1 MVYSDEVDSSTGWPA
16 TVMKYGFPNET
27 KNINNNVTNS
37 IYAYPNPN
45 NGSFTLNIPSPTKE
59 DATII
64 ITNMLGQQVKELTT
78 TTNMKTQVQLSAS
91 PGIYFI
97 SARTQQGAQSSKIV
111 IW

>member
-1 MVYSDEVDSSTGWPA
+1 VVYQDQYNSFKA
-16 TVMKYGFPNET
+16 TVMTFGYPNEI
-27 KNINNNVTNS
+27 KNIYTHTQS
-37 IYAYPNPN
+37 ITISPNPN
-45 NGSFTLNIPSPTKE
+45 YGSFTLNIPSPTKE

-97 SARTQQGAQSSKIV
+97 TATTNAQTITSKIIV
-111 IW
+111 Q

>member
-1 MVYSDEVDSSTGWPA
+1 MQH
-16 TVMKYGFPNET
+16 ET

-64 ITNMLGQQVKELTT
+64 ITNMLGQQVKEFTT
-78 TTNMKTQVQLSAS
+78 TTNTDIQIQLAS
-91 PGIYFI
+91 PPGIYFI